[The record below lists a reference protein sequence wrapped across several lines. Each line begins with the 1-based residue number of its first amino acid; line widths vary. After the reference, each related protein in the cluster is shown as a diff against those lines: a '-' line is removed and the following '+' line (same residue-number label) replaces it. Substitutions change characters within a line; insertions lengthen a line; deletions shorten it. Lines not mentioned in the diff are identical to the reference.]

1 MASFEVPSQVKKNA
15 FRADPGPGVS
25 HPDHRSAALRSATPL
40 VYSAHI
46 RVLCTHG
53 SNDAESMEMR
63 RMRLRVDTEGGREGA
78 KPLSEAVMQKQEVE
92 LWRRAAE
99 AVRRINAEN
108 PGLRYAELGQEIE
121 EDEQGRPDEGSPR
134 K

>member
-1 MASFEVPSQVKKNA
+1 
-15 FRADPGPGVS
+15 
-25 HPDHRSAALRSATPL
+25 
-40 VYSAHI
+40 
-46 RVLCTHG
+46 
-53 SNDAESMEMR
+53 MEMR